1 MSRLFASG
9 GQSIGASASA
19 SALPMNIQGQLPL
32 GLQEL
37 WSTANSLVC
46 RIHDRSTSLHL
57 YPLVS
62 WTQKYNPSLL
72 FRMSYPCYSHEP
84 LSLVD
89 RMWATF
95 PLAREHSSFWSQI
108 GVPGSQVRCL
118 YSPWELG
125 PSSSDS
131 SRPAQGREQR
141 LPEGRGR
148 EGCFFVFSFYL
159 LIFPKG
165 NI

>member
-9 GQSIGASASA
+9 GQSTGASASA
-19 SALPMNIQGQLPL
+19 SVLPVSIQGRSPL
-32 GLQEL
+32 GWQEL

-57 YPLVS
+57 YPLAS

-72 FRMSYPCYSHEP
+72 FRMSHSCYSHEP

-118 YSPWELG
+118 YSPRGLG
-125 PSSSDS
+125 RGSSDS
-131 SRPAQGREQR
+131 SPGQR
-141 LPEGRGR
+141 ATSARGER
-148 EGCFFVFSFYL
+148 QRGLFFCFFL
-159 LIFPKG
+159 LFTHLS
-165 NI
+165 